1 MPKKNSGSR
10 LPCYTSASTS
20 TAWTYSGCLSTYIY
34 PGALHLYS
42 SDNLHPASCSHDTYL
57 LEERAPPWQL
67 PLTLTC
73 CKQLNT
79 GLFAFPMEKIL
90 SVCFSFFCHIV
101 LSLLSKMTFI
111 SSLVAQR
118 QLLIFPRSLSTF
130 NSPFCYLANSYI
142 YVINLNYFQLH
153 YILSSPS
160 ISSLSSTRS
169 PSLVPPSLNPPPI

>member
-1 MPKKNSGSR
+1 
-10 LPCYTSASTS
+10 
-20 TAWTYSGCLSTYIY
+20 
-34 PGALHLYS
+34 
-42 SDNLHPASCSHDTYL
+42 
-57 LEERAPPWQL
+57 
-67 PLTLTC
+67 
-73 CKQLNT
+73 
-79 GLFAFPMEKIL
+79 MEKIL

-160 ISSLSSTRS
+160 ISSPSISSLSSTRS
-169 PSLVPPSLNPPPI
+169 PSLVPPSLTPPHLARTLLPNKSLFCFHALFVCDTLNFEFFCLILGGGFFFIGARTHY